1 MKILFVNPRFPKS
14 LWGFQ
19 GMYDLIG
26 VRSGQA
32 PLGLM
37 TVAALTPPEIDV
49 ALIDEN
55 CYPVD
60 FDTDADVVAIGC
72 WNVQYRR
79 ARELSAEFRRRGK
92 LVVVG
97 GPYASLCPERF
108 EDGAFDVV
116 FNGEVEITWP
126 RFCRDLLAG
135 RPESLYRQEGNIDIR
150 LSPVP
155 RFDLIA
161 PNDYL
166 YYFAQTTRGCPF
178 QCEFCDIIVTDGRIP
193 RTKSVS
199 QVIAEIEAI
208 AELGGKFVSFSDAN
222 YIGNVRYAEE
232 LTRALVEFGKAKDFP
247 LSFSAEM
254 TITVVERPQLL
265 ELLRQANFTG
275 IFVGIESP
283 NLDSLK
289 ETKKR
294 QNIHK
299 PLIESVRK
307 IQSHNLMVIAG
318 MIVGFD
324 SDDTR
329 IFQTQYEFLQEA
341 GIAFTTCGVLTAIE
355 KTPLHARLKNE
366 GRLVPYDSA
375 NVLGHGAADL
385 NFVPKRMTASE
396 VHRGYNWLIRA
407 LYSYDGYRGRLTTAL
422 RQFQA
427 RPALNTPTTGRGR
440 VDWQLLAIA
449 AKTARYFLL
458 TRSWRRRRFFLGT
471 LREVMA
477 TGASMEKINAA
488 ISYMI
493 AHKHF
498 HEYVAGTHGDPEAV
512 PATSPFSETATTQ
525 EWWEGQFDS
534 ERVRQLKREV
544 RVPWL
549 ARLRLR
555 GRRAVAIPEAF
566 LTEKVGE
573 CLRRYLAELEVDVVP
588 VATAAISRLRDRA
601 DVLVLPIVGS
611 VRKGR
616 EELHQIVQQLHER
629 VQADLERVPRVVP
642 FALDGDHR
650 AIVDAFARIGLNF
663 TRRIERLRDAYAT
676 AVAAVAPGQS
686 RSPETI
692 KASLAR

>member
-55 CYPVD
+55 CYPID
-60 FDTDADVVAIGC
+60 FETDADVVAIGC

-79 ARELSAEFRRRGK
+79 ARELAAEFRRRGK

-126 RFCRDLLAG
+126 QFCRDLLAG
-135 RPESLYRQEGNIDIR
+135 RQKVLYRQEGNVDIG

-155 RFDLIA
+155 RFDLIK

-193 RTKSVS
+193 RTKPVS
-199 QVIAEIEAI
+199 QVIAEIAAI
-208 AELGGKFVSFSDAN
+208 AKLGGKFVSFSDAN

-232 LTRALVEFGKAKDFP
+232 LTRALVEFGKANGFP

-265 ELLRQANFTG
+265 RLLREANFTG

-283 NLDSLK
+283 NLESLK

-299 PLIESVRK
+299 PLIESIRK

-329 IFQTQYEFLQEA
+329 IFQTQYDFLQEA

-355 KTPLHARLKNE
+355 KTPLHARLQKE

-385 NFVPKRMTASE
+385 NFVPKQMTAGE

-407 LYSYDGYRGRLTTAL
+407 LYSYDGYRARLATAL

-427 RPALNTPTTGRGR
+427 RPEMTIPTPGGL
-440 VDWQLLAIA
+440 DWKLLAIA
-449 AKTARYFLL
+449 AKAARYFLL
-458 TRSWRRRRFFLGT
+458 TRSSRRRRFFLGT

-477 TGASMEKINAA
+477 SGATMEKITAA

-498 HEYVAGTHGDPEAV
+498 HEYVTGSHGDPEAV
-512 PATSPFSETATTQ
+512 PVTSPFSETATTQ
-525 EWWEGQFDS
+525 EWWQGEFDS

-549 ARLRLR
+549 ERLRLR
-555 GRRAVAIPEAF
+555 GRRAVAVPEAF

-573 CLRRYLAELEVDVVP
+573 CLRRYLTELEVDVVP

-601 DVLVLPIVGS
+601 DLLVLPILGS

-629 VQADLERVPRVVP
+629 VQADLERLPRVVP

-650 AIVDAFARIGLNF
+650 AVVDAFARIGLNF
-663 TRRIERLRDAYAT
+663 TRRAERLSDAYAK
-676 AVAAVAPGQS
+676 AVASVAPGQP
-686 RSPETI
+686 RPQEAI
-692 KASLAR
+692 KAS

>member
-55 CYPVD
+55 CYPID
-60 FDTDADVVAIGC
+60 FETDADVVAIGC

-79 ARELSAEFRRRGK
+79 ARELAAEFRKRGK

-97 GPYASLCPERF
+97 GPYPSLCPERF

-126 RFCRDLLAG
+126 QFCRDLLAD
-135 RPESLYRQEGNIDIR
+135 RAQALYRQEGNVDIR

-155 RFDLIA
+155 RFDMIK
-161 PNDYL
+161 PDDYL

-193 RTKSVS
+193 RTKPVS
-199 QVIAEIEAI
+199 QVIAEVEAI
-208 AELGGKFVSFSDAN
+208 AKLGGKFISFSDAN

-232 LTRALVEFGKAKDFP
+232 LTRALIAFGKANNFP
-247 LSFSAEM
+247 VSFSAEM
-254 TITVVERPQLL
+254 TVTVVERPQLL
-265 ELLRQANFTG
+265 ELLREANFTG
-275 IFVGIESP
+275 VFVGIESP
-283 NLDSLK
+283 NLESLK

-294 QNIHK
+294 QNVHK
-299 PLIESVRK
+299 PLLESIRK
-307 IQSHNLMVIAG
+307 IQSHNLMVVAG

-324 SDDTR
+324 SDDVR
-329 IFQTQYEFLQEA
+329 IFQTQYDFLQEA

-355 KTPLHARLKNE
+355 KTPLHARLSKE

-375 NVLGHGAADL
+375 TVLGHGAADL

-396 VHRGYNWLIRA
+396 LLCGYNWLIRA
-407 LYSYDGYRGRLTTAL
+407 LYSYDSYRQRLVTTL
-422 RQFQA
+422 RQWQP
-427 RPALNTPTTGRGR
+427 RPDLDRRTTGS
-440 VDWQLLAIA
+440 VDLKLLAIL
-449 AKTARYFLL
+449 AKSLRYFLL
-458 TRSWRRRRFFLGT
+458 TRSRHRRRFFLTT
-471 LREVMA
+471 LREVFA
-477 TGASMEKINAA
+477 SGASSEKISAA
-488 ISYMI
+488 LSYAI

-498 HEYVAGTHGDPEAV
+498 HEYVTGTHGDPEAV
-512 PATSPFSETATTQ
+512 PGTSPFSEPAAQ
-525 EWWEGQFDS
+525 EWWQGEFDS

-544 RVPWL
+544 RGGWFAWL
-549 ARLRLR
+549 RPPV
-555 GRRAVAIPEAF
+555 RRVVAVPEA
-566 LTEKVGE
+566 LLSEKVGE
-573 CLRRYLAELEVDVVP
+573 CLRRYLNELDVDVVP
-588 VATAAISRLRDRA
+588 LASAAISRLRDSA
-601 DVLVLPIVGS
+601 DVLVLPILGS

-616 EELHQIVQQLHER
+616 EELYQIVQQLHER
-629 VQADLERVPRVVP
+629 VQADLERVPRVVH

-650 AIVDAFARIGLNF
+650 AVVDAFARVGLNF
-663 TRRIERLRDAYAT
+663 TRHVERLREAYAK
-676 AVAAVAPGQS
+676 AVEAVVLSQPSAGEP
-686 RSPETI
+686 I
-692 KASLAR
+692 KAS

>member
-55 CYPVD
+55 CYPID
-60 FDTDADVVAIGC
+60 FETDADVVAIGC

-79 ARELSAEFRRRGK
+79 ARELAAEFRRRGR

-126 RFCRDLLAG
+126 QFCQDLLAG
-135 RPESLYRQEGNIDIR
+135 RQKVLYRQEGNVDIG

-155 RFDLIA
+155 RFDLIK

-193 RTKSVS
+193 RTKPVS
-199 QVIAEIEAI
+199 QVIAEIAAI
-208 AELGGKFVSFSDAN
+208 AKLGGKFVSFSDAN
-222 YIGNVRYAEE
+222 YIGNVRYAED
-232 LTRALVEFGKAKDFP
+232 LTRALIEFGKANDFP

-265 ELLRQANFTG
+265 KLLREANFTG

-283 NLDSLK
+283 NLESLK

-299 PLIESVRK
+299 PLIESIRK

-355 KTPLHARLKNE
+355 KTPLHARLQKE

-385 NFVPKRMTASE
+385 NFIPKQMTAGD

-407 LYSYDGYRGRLTTAL
+407 LYSYDGYRARLTTAL
-422 RQFQA
+422 RQFRASPESNIQ
-427 RPALNTPTTGRGR
+427 TPGG
-440 VDWQLLAIA
+440 VDWKLLIIA
-449 AKTARYFLL
+449 AKAARYFLL
-458 TRSWRRRRFFLGT
+458 TRSSRRRRFFLGT
-471 LREVMA
+471 LREVIASGA
-477 TGASMEKINAA
+477 TMEKITAA

-498 HEYVAGTHGDPEAV
+498 HEYVTGSHGDPEAV
-512 PATSPFSETATTQ
+512 PVTSPFSETATTQ
-525 EWWEGQFDS
+525 EWWEGEFDR

-544 RVPWL
+544 RVPWPD
-549 ARLRLR
+549 RLRLR
-555 GRRAVAIPEAF
+555 GRRAVAVPEAF

-573 CLRRYLAELEVDVVP
+573 CLRRYLTELEVDVVP

-601 DVLVLPIVGS
+601 DLLVLPILGS

-629 VQADLERVPRVVP
+629 VQADLERLPRVVP

-650 AIVDAFARIGLNF
+650 AVVDAFARIGLNF
-663 TRRIERLRDAYAT
+663 TRRAERLSDAYAK
-676 AVAAVAPGQS
+676 AVASVAPGQP
-686 RSPETI
+686 RPQEAI
-692 KASLAR
+692 KVS